1 MYTSIAPMKHRRIN
15 KAKSEALDSSATQ
28 KDTKLKRTQ
37 ERKNKRLTQ
46 RLGA

>member
-1 MYTSIAPMKHRRIN
+1 MYTSIAPMKHRKIN
-15 KAKSEALDSSATQ
+15 KAKSEALESSDTQ
-28 KDTKLKRTQ
+28 KATKLKRTQ

>member
-1 MYTSIAPMKHRRIN
+1 MSTSIAPMKHRRVN
-15 KAKSEALDSSATQ
+15 KSFSSSLVSIDKQ

-37 ERKNKRLTQ
+37 DRKNKRLTQ